1 MFLTEPRHPPAAPG
15 SLLDRARGAYLGFA
29 IGDALGA
36 TVEFLT
42 PREIQ
47 AQYGVHEHIVGGGW
61 LRLKPGQITDDT
73 QMSLAL
79 GDAILE
85 AKGWDLQCVA
95 EHFLAWLKTKPV
107 DVGNTCRRGIVR
119 YLHQGTLVSPYSDGD
134 AGNGAA
140 MRNLPVVLA
149 TLGDD
154 DAFARWSLEQAH
166 FTHNHP
172 LSDVATLTLGCMTRA
187 LLKGEGKDQ
196 ARQLA
201 DALVAGHRNFRFDPY
216 PKRATGYVVDT
227 VQTVCHAF
235 FTSDSFEACL
245 VKTVNLGGDADTTG
259 ALAGMLAGACYG
271 EGAIPFRWLR
281 RLDKS
286 ARVGIE
292 SQVEALLDLGAGN
305 PAASPLGAQW
315 P

>member
-1 MFLTEPRHPPAAPG
+1 VFLTQPRHPPAPPG
-15 SLLDRARGAYLGFA
+15 SLLDRVRAAYLGFA

-42 PREIQ
+42 PGEIA
-47 AQYGVHEHIVGGGW
+47 AQYGVHEHITGGGW

-85 AKGWDLQCVA
+85 HPEWNLTCVA
-95 EHFLAWLKTKPV
+95 EHFLAWLKTKPI

-119 YLHQGTLVSPYSDGD
+119 YMHKGTLESPYSDGD
-134 AGNGAA
+134 AGNGAV
-140 MRNLPVVLA
+140 MRNLPVVIA

-166 FTHNHP
+166 LTHNHP

-187 LLKGEGKDQ
+187 LLRGEGKER

-227 VQTVCHAF
+227 LQTVCHAF
-235 FTSDSFEACL
+235 FSTDSFEACL
-245 VKTVNLGGDADTTG
+245 VKTVNLGGDADTNG
-259 ALAGMLAGACYG
+259 ALAAMLAGAHYG
-271 EGAIPFRWLR
+271 EAAIPFRWLR
-281 RLDKS
+281 RLDRH
-286 ARVGIE
+286 ARMA
-292 SQVEALLDLGAGN
+292 VEAQAAGLLALSQRR
-305 PAASPLGAQW
+305 AAP
-315 P
+315 

>member
-1 MFLTEPRHPPAAPG
+1 VFLTQPRRPPAAPG
-15 SLLDRARGAYLGFA
+15 SLLDRSRAAYLGFA

-42 PREIQ
+42 PGEIA
-47 AQYGVHEHIVGGGW
+47 AQYGVHEHISGGGW

-85 AKGWDLQCVA
+85 RPDWDLGCVA
-95 EHFLAWLKTKPV
+95 EHFLAWLKTKPI

-119 YLHQGTLVSPYSDGD
+119 YMRQGTLESPYSDGD
-134 AGNGAA
+134 AGNGAV

-149 TLGDD
+149 TLADD

-166 FTHNHP
+166 LTHNHP

-187 LLKGEGKDQ
+187 LLRGEGKTK
-196 ARQLA
+196 ARELA
-201 DALVAGHRNFRFDPY
+201 DALVAGHRNFRFEPY

-227 VQTVCHAF
+227 IQTVCHAF
-235 FTSDSFEACL
+235 FTTDSFEACV
-245 VKTVNLGGDADTTG
+245 VKTVNLGGDADTNG
-259 ALAGMLAGACYG
+259 ALAAMLAGAHYG
-271 EGAIPFRWLR
+271 EAAIPFRWLR

-286 ARVGIE
+286 ARVAIE
-292 SQVEALLDLGAGN
+292 AQTTALLALGN
-305 PAASPLGAQW
+305 RVGA

>member
-1 MFLTEPRHPPAAPG
+1 VFLTQPRHPPAAAG
-15 SLLDRARGAYLGFA
+15 SLLDRSRAAYLGFA

-42 PREIQ
+42 PGEIA

-79 GDAILE
+79 GDALLE
-85 AKGWDLQCVA
+85 KPGWDLQCVA
-95 EHFLAWLKTKPV
+95 EHFLAWLKTKPI

-119 YLHQGTLVSPYSDGD
+119 YMHKGTLESPYSDGD
-134 AGNGAA
+134 AGNGAV

-166 FTHNHP
+166 LTHNHP

-187 LLKGEGKDQ
+187 LLRGEGKER

-235 FTSDSFEACL
+235 FSTDSFEACL
-245 VKTVNLGGDADTTG
+245 VKTVNLGGDADTNG

-281 RLDKS
+281 RLDKH
-286 ARVGIE
+286 ARTAIE
-292 SQVEALLDLGAGN
+292 TQVAGLLALT
-305 PAASPLGAQW
+305 PPL